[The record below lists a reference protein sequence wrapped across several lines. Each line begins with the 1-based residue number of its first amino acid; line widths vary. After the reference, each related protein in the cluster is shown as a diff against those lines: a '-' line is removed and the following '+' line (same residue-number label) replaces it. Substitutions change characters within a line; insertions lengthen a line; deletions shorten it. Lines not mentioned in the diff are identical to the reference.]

1 MIAAHSAV
9 FMRFIHADPDW
20 PNFLWN
26 AEALS
31 TSLAA
36 MRFRQGQLVGRMS
49 TLAPELRAHASL
61 TTLTSDVVQSSA
73 IEGESLPPD
82 EVRSSIARQL
92 GLETAG
98 LPQPRR
104 EVEGVVEMMLDAT
117 QRHTK
122 PLTRQRLFGW
132 HAALFPTG
140 HSGMHRIT
148 TGAWRTAKSGPMR
161 VVSGPVGRE
170 RVHFEA
176 PDAARIETE
185 MAAFLEWFNSAPTID
200 PVLIAGT
207 AHLWFVTIH
216 PFEDGNGRI
225 ARAIAD
231 MALARADGTHERF
244 YSMNTRIQAERKA
257 YHQRLETMQRGDLDI
272 SPWLEWFIA
281 CLDRAILDADTTLAG
296 VLQRADFWQRAQ
308 RHTLNDRQRRVL
320 ERMSGVFESYLTN
333 SKYAALAKCS
343 PDSALRDIRELVE
356 WGLLARNAGGG
367 RSTSYRLAP

>member
-1 MIAAHSAV
+1 
-9 FMRFIHADPDW
+9 MRYIHDHPEW

-26 AEALS
+26 TEALS
-31 TSLAA
+31 APVAAVRHRQGLLLGRLRTFGIDLRNEASLA
-36 MRFRQGQLVGRMS
+36 
-49 TLAPELRAHASL
+49 
-61 TTLTSDVVQSSA
+61 TLTSDVVQSSA

-104 EVEGVVEMMLDAT
+104 EVEGVVEMTLDAT

-140 HSGMHRIT
+140 HSSMHRIT

-161 VVSGPVGRE
+161 VVSGPAGRE

-176 PDAARIETE
+176 PDAARIDTE

-244 YSMNTRIQAERKA
+244 YSMNTRIETERKA
-257 YHQRLETMQRGDLDI
+257 YRQRLETTQRGDLDI

-281 CLDRAILDADTTLAG
+281 CLDRAILDADTALAG
-296 VLQRADFWQRAQ
+296 VLQSADFWQRAH
-308 RHTLNDRQRRVL
+308 RRPLNDRQRRML
-320 ERMSGVFESYLTN
+320 ERMTGAFEGFLTN

-356 WGLLARNAGGG
+356 WGLLVRNASGG